1 MALETAAADV
11 VLLVARVLFGGVLAF
26 MGLNHFT
33 NGDEMAE
40 YAEMKGVPA
49 AGLAVPASGG
59 LLVFGGGSW
68 AYSVG
73 AGLF

>member
-1 MALETAAADV
+1 
-11 VLLVARVLFGGVLAF
+11 
-26 MGLNHFT
+26 
-33 NGDEMAE
+33 MAE